1 MAALENSP
9 VVSPEAD
16 QALQARVDG
25 FYQACIEGKYRTADH
40 FVAEESKDA
49 FYAMN
54 KKHYLSCAGAKTE
67 YSENFTRA
75 KVTIACE
82 TEMAFLGAPNMKM
95 KMSQT
100 SLWKLVDGQW
110 FWYIDPMATKM
121 TPFGDMNTAPS
132 SGSQPQS
139 APLHKPIEAKD
150 LAGGV
155 KADKTVVH
163 LSKVSPAE
171 QQVTI
176 SNFLPGP
183 VSLSIIPP
191 SIPGIE
197 AHLDRSELASGGKA
211 ILDIRYTPPQAA
223 GPIPNQ
229 TTVTVMVQPLGREIP
244 VRVLFDEADKPG
256 TVHP

>member
-1 MAALENSP
+1 MAALENTP
-9 VVSPEAD
+9 AVSPGTD

-25 FYQACIEGKYRTADH
+25 FYQACIEGKYRAADH

-54 KKHYLSCAGAKTE
+54 KKHYLSCAGAKAE

-75 KVTIACE
+75 KVTIDCE
-82 TEMAFLGAPNMKM
+82 VELTSPGAPNVKVKM
-95 KMSQT
+95 QQIG
-100 SLWKLVDGQW
+100 LWKLMDGQW
-110 FWYIDPMATKM
+110 YWYIDQKAAKM
-121 TPFGDMNTAPS
+121 TPFGDMSVAPS

-139 APLHKPIEAKD
+139 VLPGKPIEAKD

-183 VSLSIIPP
+183 VSLSLIPP
-191 SIPGIE
+191 SIPGLD
-197 AHLDRSELASGGKA
+197 AHLDHSDLARGSKA
-211 ILDIRYTPPQAA
+211 TLDIRYTPPKAA
-223 GPIPNQ
+223 GPIPNRSA
-229 TTVTVMVQPLGREIP
+229 VSIMVQPLGREISI
-244 VRVLFDEADKPG
+244 RVIFDAADEHG
-256 TVHP
+256 AVHP